1 MTKLR
6 EGDYTQIQPPFFM
19 KKSIMEQ
26 TCQLS
31 DFSENLYQ
39 VEGTDDNEPLYLIAT
54 SEQPISALH
63 MKEWI
68 EPADLPFRYAGVSTC
83 FRKEAGSH
91 GRDVWGIF
99 RVHQFEKVEQF
110 IYCDPSESWNELDR
124 MIRTSETF
132 YQGLGLPYQV
142 INIVSGE
149 LNDAAA
155 MKYDLEAWFPGYDA
169 FRELVSCSN
178 CTDYQS
184 RALETRYALKNTD
197 EKIYVHMLNGTM
209 CATTRTMCCI
219 LENYQT
225 AEGVTIP
232 EVLRPYMGGLDFVP
246 YDTKATAAFFKSK
259 AEEEKREAEKAK
271 KGGKSNKPAGAVKG
285 GSAAAGK
292 NATDTKKAAAPAKKG
307 AEAAQAA
314 PQVLVPPQQKFEV
327 NLRHDS
333 LELQLQGHQYLG
345 GQKQCKADNDAF
357 EEIKSTPPRPESHPN
372 TFAWYAIV
380 GKFTPEIRAKWT
392 GDAKIPATTFNRAA
406 AGATAKAADEFDD
419 LFDGEDDT
427 EAQAA
432 MAKKAEE
439 AKSKKKKAGPI
450 AKSLIVWDVK
460 PWGEEVDLAVLAAKI
475 LKIEMDGLFW
485 KTEWKKEPVA
495 FGIFK
500 IQIGATIE
508 DDKVSTDAV

>member
-1 MTKLR
+1 MLR
-6 EGDYTQIQPPFFM
+6 EAEYTQIQPPFFM

-54 SEQPISALH
+54 SEQPISAMH

-132 YQGLGLPYQV
+132 YQGLGLAYQV

-225 AEGVTIP
+225 EEGVEIP
-232 EVLRPYMGGLDFVP
+232 EVLRPFMGGLSFMP
-246 YDTKATAAFFKSK
+246 YDQKAKDAFFKAK
-259 AEEEKREAEKAK
+259 AEEEKREAEAAKKAK
-271 KGGKSNKPAGAVKG
+271 KGGAKKPA
-285 GSAAAGK
+285 
-292 NATDTKKAAAPAKKG
+292 
-307 AEAAQAA
+307 
-314 PQVLVPPQQKFEV
+314 
-327 NLRHDS
+327 
-333 LELQLQGHQYLG
+333 
-345 GQKQCKADNDAF
+345 
-357 EEIKSTPPRPESHPN
+357 
-372 TFAWYAIV
+372 
-380 GKFTPEIRAKWT
+380 
-392 GDAKIPATTFNRAA
+392 
-406 AGATAKAADEFDD
+406 
-419 LFDGEDDT
+419 
-427 EAQAA
+427 
-432 MAKKAEE
+432 
-439 AKSKKKKAGPI
+439 
-450 AKSLIVWDVK
+450 
-460 PWGEEVDLAVLAAKI
+460 
-475 LKIEMDGLFW
+475 
-485 KTEWKKEPVA
+485 
-495 FGIFK
+495 
-500 IQIGATIE
+500 
-508 DDKVSTDAV
+508 